1 MNVLVL
7 ASRFP
12 WPAYSGDRLRTTI
25 WLDALAQ
32 HVNVALVAPVGEVP
46 PEAPR
51 FRFHPARRSLARG
64 IRAIGSVMRR
74 GLPFTTLLTAAYG
87 WDEAIARARRDVGP
101 FDATIVILSRL
112 DPWVRHL
119 AEGRRVLD
127 AIDSL
132 GRNTAE
138 RSRAA
143 SWTSWLWRREAKR
156 VTRAEENARRAYDRV
171 LVVSEE
177 ETAELGAIAI
187 SNGVV
192 IAPLDHPDHGTP
204 APRRYD
210 FAFWGRLA
218 YFANADA
225 ARVLIAET
233 WPAIRALAPAATL
246 VIGGSHVPRSIARDA
261 KRAGIDLVTPVR
273 DISSFARDA
282 KIALVPMRFG
292 SGQASKILEAA
303 EAGCAIAATTHAMRG
318 LEPLARHATL
328 ADDPSSL
335 ARAAVELLRDEPRR
349 LANAA
354 ALRQTVERHYARE
367 LTHAKLLAIVKASGE
382 AA

>member
-25 WLDALAQ
+25 WLDALAR
-32 HVNVALVAPVGEVP
+32 HANVALVAPSGEVP
-46 PEAPR
+46 QDAPR

-64 IRAIGSVMRR
+64 LRAIVSVARR
-74 GLPFTTLLTAAYG
+74 GLPVTTLLTAAYD
-87 WDEAIARARRDVGP
+87 WDDAVARARRDVGP

-112 DPWVRHL
+112 DPWVRQL
-119 AEGRRVLD
+119 AEGQRVLD

-143 SWTSWLWRREAKR
+143 ALSSFMWRLEAKR
-156 VTRAEENARRAYDRV
+156 VARAEEEARRAYDRV
-171 LVVSEE
+171 LVVSED
-177 ETAELGAIAI
+177 ETAELSATAI

-192 IAPLDHPDHGTP
+192 IATLADATQQQKQ
-204 APRRYD
+204 RRYD
-210 FAFWGRLA
+210 FAFWGRLS

-225 ARVLIAET
+225 ARVLIGET
-233 WPAIRALAPAATL
+233 WPAIRALAPDATL
-246 VIGGSHVPRSIARDA
+246 VIGGSHVPRDIVRDA
-261 KRAGIDLVTPVR
+261 KRAGIELVTPVR
-273 DISSFARDA
+273 DMPSFARDA

-292 SGQASKILEAA
+292 SGQATKILEAA

-318 LEPLARHATL
+318 LDPLARHATL
-328 ADDPSSL
+328 ASDPSSL
-335 ARAAVELLRDEPRR
+335 APAAVELLRDEPRR
-349 LANAA
+349 IANAA
-354 ALRQTVERHYARE
+354 ALRQAVERHYARE
-367 LTHAKLLAIVKASGE
+367 LTHAKLLAVVSASRE